1 MARNPDKRRCAAHS
15 KQTGLPCG
23 RWAAPGFTVC
33 HYHGAGGGRPKGI
46 PRSPNTPL
54 PPPPPKGNTRAVKH
68 GAYSKR
74 LLPEEQDRYHE
85 FRERLL
91 ADFGGQAGLPP
102 VGRQLVHEVALASA
116 KLGSMMARGA
126 GGRALADWDRR
137 LRSAL
142 KALKEAQRS
151 TGSRRSFS
159 P

>member
-15 KQTGLPCG
+15 KQTGKPCG
-23 RWAAPGFTVC
+23 KWAAPGFNVC
-33 HYHGAGGGRPKGI
+33 HFHGAGGGRPKGI

-102 VGRQLVHEVALASA
+102 ADQRLIHDVALAAA
-116 KLGSMMARGA
+116 KLGFMMSSGA
-126 GGRALADWDRR
+126 GVRALSDGDRR

-142 KALKEAQRS
+142 KALKEAQQVRHD
-151 TGSRRSFS
+151 RRSFS